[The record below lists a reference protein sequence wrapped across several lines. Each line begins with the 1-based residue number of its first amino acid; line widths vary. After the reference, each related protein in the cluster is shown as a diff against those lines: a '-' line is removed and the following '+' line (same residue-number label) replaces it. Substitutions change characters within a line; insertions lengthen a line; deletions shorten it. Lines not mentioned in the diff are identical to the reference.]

1 MAPIMIDD
9 DSDDDLPLMA
19 RPKPAAGG
27 SAGKREPR
35 DSSSSEE
42 PEWMKTFKSPVKQIV
57 DDLSS
62 DDDDLDFHA
71 AITGR
76 AGPKFE
82 MGSTPAKM
90 VKSPPAGAKDDDD
103 DEVDD
108 DEVDDDDGPNA
119 ADDDDDDEVEVT
131 HTEDAPKAA
140 TPKPAPP
147 PTAPS
152 TTAATAP
159 GVPTPNRPGELPL
172 LMPAAVNRNKV
183 LFELEGAGEAV
194 DLEGDVGVVGRL
206 LSESNSM
213 QMDLKGVVYNA
224 RVLPTPASIVILAV
238 NQTEAKVESVANDFV
253 QLREDPNANTAG
265 VGGTLDGYLGVD
277 SDDED
282 HHVGRVAAGGAAS
295 AAVRAMDDVSDDEAG
310 GKRKRGAGGGGA
322 KARKLGADGKSK
334 AGKKPAKRPKK
345 KPAKRPKK
353 R

>member
-9 DSDDDLPLMA
+9 DSDDDLPLVA

-62 DDDDLDFHA
+62 DDDDLEFHA

-76 AGPKFE
+76 AVPKFE

-90 VKSPPAGAKDDDD
+90 VKSPPAAANDI
-103 DEVDD
+103 
-108 DEVDDDDGPNA
+108 DDDGPNDTATAAAA
-119 ADDDDDDEVEVT
+119 ADDVDDDDEVEVI
-131 HTEDAPKAA
+131 HTEDAFKAA

-147 PTAPS
+147 PTVPS
-152 TTAATAP
+152 TAAANAP

-183 LFELEGAGEAV
+183 LFELEGTGEAV

-224 RVLPTPASIVILAV
+224 RILPTPASVVILAV

-310 GKRKRGAGGGGA
+310 GKRKRGAGVGGA
-322 KARKLGADGKSK
+322 KARKLGADGKST
-334 AGKKPAKRPKK
+334 AGKKPGKRPKK
-345 KPAKRPKK
+345 KPAKKPKK